1 MQIST
6 QTFPLERTEARSV
19 LFTEQEAFWT
29 LSLHETAV
37 ISDVAVTRGECSST
51 DRHMTHFLFVNESHV
66 LLHTLTLTTRL
77 EAHLFVRII
86 Q

>member
-1 MQIST
+1 MEISI

-29 LSLHETAV
+29 LPLHETAV
-37 ISDVAVTRGECSST
+37 ISDVAVTRGKCSCT
-51 DRHMTHFLFVNESHV
+51 ERHMTHFLFTNESHAPLHKLI
-66 LLHTLTLTTRL
+66 LLARPVAYLCVGL
-77 EAHLFVRII
+77 I